1 MKLVVLF
8 VAGFD
13 DDEAYTIVIARKLA
27 LSYFDHPPL
36 HQWIAHGFSRVFG
49 EGHTLRLPFWA
60 LIVATNL
67 PLYGLTRRLFGGE
80 AALWTLFAFNAS
92 AYFLVL
98 PDGFILPDA
107 PLLPLIAAAVWAIVE
122 ATFPSSPAPTL
133 PPVAEASPG
142 RRELALWLAA
152 GLALGL
158 AGLAKYSAAFVPLG
172 LCGFF
177 LGNPKYRLWLK
188 RPEPYLAAA
197 LALVVFSPAVIWN
210 VRNGWASFA
219 FQSSRAISSGGLTVR
234 AVGVSRHQRA

>member
-36 HQWIAHGFSRVFG
+36 HQWIVHGFSRVFG
-49 EGHTLRLPFWA
+49 EGHALRLPFWA

-122 ATFPSSPAPTL
+122 ATFPSSPAPRSL
-133 PPVAEASPG
+133 PLRSRALDAASSPCGSPPGWRWGSPG
-142 RRELALWLAA
+142 LPNTRPRLFRSAFAA
-152 GLALGL
+152 SS
-158 AGLAKYSAAFVPLG
+158 SAAQNIA
-172 LCGFF
+172 CG
-177 LGNPKYRLWLK
+177 
-188 RPEPYLAAA
+188 
-197 LALVVFSPAVIWN
+197 
-210 VRNGWASFA
+210 
-219 FQSSRAISSGGLTVR
+219 SSGPSPTSPR
-234 AVGVSRHQRA
+234 RWRWSFSRRR